1 MLQSLPLQRSCHMSE
16 QNYEHLQG
24 DRRRSMLKS
33 SGKGLQGGCQTCQD
47 SGDEEGL
54 REGWQKL
61 HGNDANSL

>member
-1 MLQSLPLQRSCHMSE
+1 MLQPLPLQRSDYVPE
-16 QNYEHLQG
+16 RNYGRLQG
-24 DRRRSMLKS
+24 DRRRPMLKS